1 MEDLLYDKMNSKEK
15 KNLVL
20 KEVVKPLLKKAGY
33 RSSGKV
39 YYSQRG
45 DCCLALCLKGSHWNS
60 VVTGYSFYFEIMA
73 FEGEVTE
80 DIKKGYWIT
89 QIMEYTLLPDWGYLH
104 PYRDRIGYKIDG
116 FKNYQPQDMQLED
129 IKSRIQDDME
139 HYIIP
144 ELAQVENFPDW
155 ERKQKEWIQRG
166 SSERIRLLRYFTM
179 AHSLAATSG
188 NLPHFLGARRQLELP
203 IETIRNNP
211 VLYHQIQE
219 ASPWPEKDDWNFI
232 ISVLDAE
239 ETALAQLTEEQLNSQ
254 IDCESWFC

>member
-1 MEDLLYDKMNSKEK
+1 
-15 KNLVL
+15 
-20 KEVVKPLLKKAGY
+20 
-33 RSSGKV
+33 
-39 YYSQRG
+39 
-45 DCCLALCLKGSHWNS
+45 
-60 VVTGYSFYFEIMA
+60 
-73 FEGEVTE
+73 
-80 DIKKGYWIT
+80 
-89 QIMEYTLLPDWGYLH
+89 
-104 PYRDRIGYKIDG
+104 
-116 FKNYQPQDMQLED
+116 MQLED

-139 HYIIP
+139 RYIIP
-144 ELAQVENFPDW
+144 ELAQVENFSDW

-203 IETIRNNP
+203 IETIRNNS

-219 ASPWPEKDDWNFI
+219 TSPWPEKDDWNFI

-239 ETALAQLTEEQLNSQ
+239 ETALAQVTEEQLNSQ